1 MHAPNMESKPLQE
14 FDYFLVPY
22 LFCLFLFL
30 SEPSELWTWGNTTDG
45 AAWSTMEIEGV
56 WNKVAAAGTIWP
68 VNNILGPTPAKL

>member
-22 LFCLFLFL
+22 FFCLFLFL

-45 AAWSTMEIEGV
+45 AAWSAMQIRSRGRV
-56 WNKVAAAGTIWP
+56 GQSGRSRDDLAG
-68 VNNILGPTPAKL
+68 